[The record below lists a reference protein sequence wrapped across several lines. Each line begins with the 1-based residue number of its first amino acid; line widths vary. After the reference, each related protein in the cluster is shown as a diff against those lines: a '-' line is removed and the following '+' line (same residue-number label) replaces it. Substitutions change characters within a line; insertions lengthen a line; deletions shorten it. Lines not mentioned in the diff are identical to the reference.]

1 MQELDSRA
9 QSILAALRADVQS
22 GATQLALNTLNALL
36 SYLDE
41 VGPDVEILS
50 RLLAELRTARPSM
63 IVIGNALALRQAAVD
78 GLGPVLLADWLVEG
92 EIRAGRLIDLFPDH
106 DCTATEFDTAAWA
119 LYPSRAYL
127 PRKVRVTIDFLRDRI
142 GR

>member
-1 MQELDSRA
+1 MA
-9 QSILAALRADVQS
+9 QSSQPASSDAALARTIRRHLITA
-22 GATQLALNTLNALL
+22 ALASVMLVA
-36 SYLDE
+36 
-41 VGPDVEILS
+41 GIGGW
-50 RLLAELRTARPSM
+50 A
-63 IVIGNALALRQAAVD
+63 VIGNALALRQAAVD